1 MPQAVVRF
9 GSVGDTSAPLP
20 VAIGAPLLLGI
31 AMLQRHW
38 KSYLLTSGRLSEA
51 DPLRATNEN

>member
-20 VAIGAPLLLGI
+20 VAIGAPPLLGI
-31 AMLQRHW
+31 TM
-38 KSYLLTSGRLSEA
+38 
-51 DPLRATNEN
+51 LRAPLEELFADIGAPERG